1 MGTQQGNDSQF
12 LETVS
17 VPPQWSLLFRS
28 IFCGGLAGVLAGV
41 VVLGIGSRL
50 AMRVVALLN
59 AEANGTLT
67 DAEQVVGAITLGG
80 TVELIVFGGLF
91 GGLFAGVIW
100 VVVRERLPDRLS
112 LRIPLAGV
120 IATLIGSFAI
130 IESSNIDFRL
140 FDPVVLNVAMFI
152 MLVGLAGSATASGD
166 WVLQRHLPSSAG
178 AGVLYA
184 ALLGLGAFLA
194 LPLTISFFFF
204 LAGNAVE
211 DPPRLAG
218 VFFCVAAVGAL
229 LSWTRHTPW
238 RMSIPQKAGAWI
250 GTFGLAGLLVFGG
263 LHLVGEITKI
273 L

>member
-1 MGTQQGNDSQF
+1 MATRQGTDFQ
-12 LETVS
+12 LLKTVTD
-17 VPPQWSLLFRS
+17 PPQWTLLFRS

-112 LRIPLAGV
+112 LRIPLVGV
-120 IATLIGSFAI
+120 IATLVGSFAI
-130 IESSNIDFRL
+130 IESDNIDFRL
-140 FDPVVLNVAMFI
+140 FDPVILNVAMFM
-152 MLVGLAGSATASGD
+152 MLVGLAGSATAYAD
-166 WVLQRHLPSSAG
+166 WVLLRILPSGSV
-178 AGVLYA
+178 AGVFYA

-194 LPLTISFFFF
+194 LPLTIAFFF
-204 LAGNAVE
+204 LAGNAVA

-229 LSWTRHTPW
+229 LSWTRYTPW
-238 RMSIPQKAGAWI
+238 RTSIPQRAGAWI
-250 GTFGLAGLLVFGG
+250 GTLGLAGLSVFGG
-263 LHLVGEITKI
+263 LHLAGEINRI